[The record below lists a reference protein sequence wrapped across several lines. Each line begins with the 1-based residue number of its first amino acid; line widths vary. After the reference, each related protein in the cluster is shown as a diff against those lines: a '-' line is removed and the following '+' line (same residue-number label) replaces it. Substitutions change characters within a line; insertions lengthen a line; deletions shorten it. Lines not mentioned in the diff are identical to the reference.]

1 MSADIPQ
8 ESACKADIRAS
19 ENKRNKSK
27 RILIVDDDS
36 DFRWILSEALEPF
49 AETIDAVCNGC
60 EAVEQIKRQNY
71 DAVLMD
77 MHMPCK
83 DGLQA
88 LREMRQMD
96 REMKIFILTLA
107 PTSEMMQDVYLE
119 HADGF
124 FVKPVFIEDMEPLIE
139 QLIIRIWGLD
149 NELVEADYIDGFW
162 RNLKRKHE
170 EEANN

>member
-1 MSADIPQ
+1 MCSFLFPQ
-8 ESACKADIRAS
+8 ESKKKPVVGPLLCKNGR
-19 ENKRNKSK
+19 SK

-36 DFRWILSEALEPF
+36 DFRWILSEALGPF

-60 EAVEQIKRQNY
+60 EAVKQIKRQNY

-83 DGLQA
+83 DGLHA
-88 LREMRQMD
+88 LHEMRQMN

-107 PTSEMMQDVYLE
+107 PTSEMAQDVYFE

-139 QLIIRIWGLD
+139 RLITRIWGLD
-149 NELVEADYIDGFW
+149 N
-162 RNLKRKHE
+162 
-170 EEANN
+170 

>member
-8 ESACKADIRAS
+8 ESACKAHIRAS

-60 EAVEQIKRQNY
+60 EAVEQIERQRY

-83 DGLQA
+83 DGLDA
-88 LREMRQMD
+88 LREMR
-96 REMKIFILTLA
+96 RFHNRLRIFILTLA
-107 PTSEMMQDVYLE
+107 PTADMVRDTYLA

-139 QLIIRIWGLD
+139 LLIIRIWGLD

-170 EEANN
+170 EGTNS